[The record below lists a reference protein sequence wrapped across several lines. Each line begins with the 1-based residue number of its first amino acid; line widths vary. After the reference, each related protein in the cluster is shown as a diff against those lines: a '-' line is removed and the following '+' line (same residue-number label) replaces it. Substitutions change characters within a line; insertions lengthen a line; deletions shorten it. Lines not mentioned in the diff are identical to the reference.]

1 MSISILNLLILFVFG
16 LSIGSFLNVVIYRAK
31 IKKSIVHPQ
40 SFCPSCKHCLAWY
53 DLIPVASF
61 IILGGKCRYCRKRVS
76 WQYPLVELA
85 CGVLF
90 ALFYIKVGSI
100 NPLLFFNLFFVSIF
114 VVIFVYDL
122 KYYLILDRII
132 LSGATLAILASI
144 FLGKP
149 SFPAALLGSLM
160 SGGFFAIIVLVSKG
174 KWMGGGDVKL
184 GFLLGFILG
193 WPQISVALFIAF
205 ILGSIIG
212 LLLIVLQ
219 KKTLKS
225 AVPFGTFLTVAAIV
239 TMLEGERILK
249 WYLNLIT

>member
-1 MSISILNLLILFVFG
+1 MFLILFISLFG
-16 LSIGSFLNVVIYRAK
+16 LCVGSFLNVVIYRTK
-31 IKKSIVHPQ
+31 IKKSLLHPP
-40 SFCPSCKHCLAWY
+40 SFCPFCKHRLAWY

-61 IILGGKCRYCRKRVS
+61 IILGGKCRYCRKKVS

-85 CGVLF
+85 CGILF

-122 KYYLILDRII
+122 KYYLILDKII
-132 LSGATLAILASI
+132 LLGATLAILATI

-149 SFPAALLGSLM
+149 SFPAALLGSLL

-193 WPQISVALFIAF
+193 WSQVLVALFIAF
-205 ILGSIIG
+205 VLGSMVG
-212 LLLIVLQ
+212 LLLIALQ

-225 AVPFGTFLTVAAIV
+225 AVPFGTFLTVAAIA